1 MSESTSEILNNM
13 SDKTTNTMYMMFV
26 GFILIIF
33 AYGTGVRNNK
43 FFFLLM
49 KVGIV
54 ILYLYVFTIVY
65 KSLKNIFNINGLFTS
80 PSLKSLKFFFLLFTI
95 FEMCLVLLVAYI
107 LYSVFF

>member
-1 MSESTSEILNNM
+1 MSEATSEILNNM

-33 AYGTGVRNNK
+33 AYGTGVRNNR

-54 ILYLYVFTIVY
+54 VLYLYVFSIVY

-80 PSLKSLKFFFLLFTI
+80 PSYTSLKIFFLLFTV
-95 FEMCLVLLVAYI
+95 FEVCIILLVAYV

>member
-1 MSESTSEILNNM
+1 MSESTSDILINM

-43 FFFLLM
+43 FLSLMM

-54 ILYLYVFTIVY
+54 ALYLYVFTIVY
-65 KSLKNIFNINGLFTS
+65 KSLKNIFNINGLFTT
-80 PSLKSLKFFFLLFTI
+80 PSLNSLKIFFMLFTV
-95 FEMCLVLLVAYI
+95 FEICLVLLVAYV